1 MAETTQLELV
11 TPARIMAQKSVQM
24 VVAPGVE
31 GLFGVLPRHAP
42 LLADLTRGI
51 VEVHEDGKVTDRFM
65 IDGGLADVSGES
77 VTILAERAI
86 DLGSADAAALKEKAA
101 NVNEAEAAF
110 LNAVIESGGPFFGF
124 VYWVT
129 AARRNRQR
137 PLAHHHRH
145 HV

>member
-11 TPARIMAQKSVQM
+11 TPARVMAQKSVQM

-42 LLADLTRGI
+42 LLADLARGI
-51 VEVHEDGKVTDRFM
+51 IEVHEDGKIIDRFM

-86 DLGSADAAALKEKAA
+86 DLGTADAASLKAQVA
-101 NVNEAEAAF
+101 TAGEAEAAF
-110 LNAVIESGGPFFGF
+110 LNAVID
-124 VYWVT
+124 
-129 AARRNRQR
+129 A
-137 PLAHHHRH
+137 L
-145 HV
+145 

>member
-11 TPARIMAQKSVQM
+11 TPAHIMAQKSVQM
-24 VVAPGVE
+24 VIAPGVE

-77 VTILAERAI
+77 VTILAERAT
-86 DLGSADAAALKEKAA
+86 DLGSANVATLKEKAA
-101 NVNEAEAAF
+101 NANEAEASF
-110 LNAVIESGGPFFGF
+110 LNAVIES
-124 VYWVT
+124 
-129 AARRNRQR
+129 
-137 PLAHHHRH
+137 L
-145 HV
+145 

>member
-86 DLGSADAAALKEKAA
+86 DLGSVDIYVFILAGKSKRHP
-101 NVNEAEAAF
+101 F
-110 LNAVIESGGPFFGF
+110 LLLTLI
-124 VYWVT
+124 
-129 AARRNRQR
+129 
-137 PLAHHHRH
+137 LAMP
-145 HV
+145 

>member
-1 MAETTQLELV
+1 MTETIQLELV
-11 TPARIMAQKSVQM
+11 TPARIMAQRSVQM
-24 VVAPGVE
+24 VVAPGAE

-86 DLGSADAAALKEKAA
+86 DLGSADVKALQEKVVNA
-101 NVNEAEAAF
+101 NEAEAAF
-110 LNAVIESGGPFFGF
+110 LNAVIES
-124 VYWVT
+124 
-129 AARRNRQR
+129 
-137 PLAHHHRH
+137 L
-145 HV
+145 

>member
-1 MAETTQLELV
+1 MAETIQLELV
-11 TPARIMAQKSVQM
+11 TPARIMAQRSVQM
-24 VVAPGVE
+24 VVAPGAE

-86 DLGSADAAALKEKAA
+86 DLGSADVKALQEKVA
-101 NVNEAEAAF
+101 NANEAEAAF
-110 LNAVIESGGPFFGF
+110 LNAVIES
-124 VYWVT
+124 
-129 AARRNRQR
+129 
-137 PLAHHHRH
+137 L
-145 HV
+145 